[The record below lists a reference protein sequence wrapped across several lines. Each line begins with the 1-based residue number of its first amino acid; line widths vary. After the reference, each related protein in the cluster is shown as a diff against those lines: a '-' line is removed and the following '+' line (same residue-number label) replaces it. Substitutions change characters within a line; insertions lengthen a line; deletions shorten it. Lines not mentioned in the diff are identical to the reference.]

1 MTECTATTTVSSY
14 ELHENQMLMHHL
26 HFTLFPSSTRESDC
40 AINVHTAWLRVHCKN
55 ATHISTQLSTT
66 RLSGDLSGWFSPCNI

>member
-26 HFTLFPSSTRESDC
+26 HFTFFPSSTRESDC
-40 AINVHTAWLRVHCKN
+40 AINVHCLT
-55 ATHISTQLSTT
+55 
-66 RLSGDLSGWFSPCNI
+66 